1 MLLFFVDIRV
11 PSLSVTEFTYF
22 RKYELLFA
30 ADFLQKAFFLV
41 LQLTMCCYKTY
52 EHHQHKQ
59 KKQKFQR
66 K

>member
-1 MLLFFVDIRV
+1 MLLFFVDRV

-30 ADFLQKAFFLV
+30 ADFLQKAFFFLV